1 MTHNPKPHLRVSPAA
16 GGAREPVSPRGL
28 PLVVRAGWQRLK
40 ATHHRLDD
48 SLLGDAVGFCLIAL
62 TAWLIFVIAACLP

>member
-1 MTHNPKPHLRVSPAA
+1 MIARILSRLRGPAA
-16 GGAREPVSPRGL
+16 TVELREPASPRIL
-28 PLVVRAGWQRLK
+28 PTLRAGWQRLK

-62 TAWLIFVIAACLP
+62 TAWLIFVIAACLQ